1 MNNDIQIILQKLEV
15 FIKKYYTNKMIKGL
29 LLVLLFFISFLLIF
43 ATLEYFGRFN
53 KTVRAIF
60 YFSYL
65 FGNILIFSLYLVIPA
80 LKYFKIGKHLS
91 YIDASKIIA
100 KHFSNVND
108 KIQNLIELSEIT
120 NLNGISKDLLIQ
132 SIKQK
137 TLELKPIPFS
147 LAVNFKDN
155 IPYLKFL
162 SIPIIL
168 LILIVVVNPSIIS
181 QGSIRLINYN
191 NFYEIPP
198 PYNVEILNPSLTIEK
213 GQNIT
218 INIKITGKEIPD
230 KLFVSFNGNNFL
242 MKKTEKNEFSYQF
255 INVNNNIDF
264 RFTDSEFNTN
274 LYTIN
279 VLPSPTIIDF
289 KIEVIPPQYTKIQTF
304 YIKNIGDVSTP
315 EGSKIIWKFNAKN
328 TNNIFLLF
336 NDSLKLKS
344 INNNFV
350 FSKIARKNQ
359 TYSINISNQNFIKN
373 NILNYS
379 LSVIKD
385 MHPEINLKT
394 VEDSSHI
401 GVFYFMGLI
410 SDDYGLKKLT
420 FNYKN
425 KDYKKI
431 VSVPITIDVN
441 SQTQE
446 YFYSFDFNTI
456 QEKDVEYYIEVFDN
470 DGFNGSKST
479 RTSSY
484 TYHKLNDDEIQKEEA
499 EKNKSIGSKI
509 EESKK
514 LTQEIK
520 KDISD
525 LQKDIINNKNSEWEN
540 QKKLKNIVDKQKNLE
555 KLINEI
561 SKENIDKN
569 KLSENQE
576 KSDELVEKQKQIEE
590 LLKQVMD
597 EDMKKLLEEL
607 KKLTEQFDEK
617 KLNELSEKLDM
628 SLDDMNKQL
637 DRNLEQLKQF
647 EVEKKLE
654 KTIDDLNKLSE
665 KEEKL
670 SEKTTNKKNT
680 PEQIQE
686 EQQKQI
692 EDFKQIE
699 KQLEE
704 LLEKNESLE
713 KPMTIDDFDEER
725 KEINNEMNN
734 SMQEMQEN
742 NRKKASQNQKKSS
755 QQMKQMANKMSQA
768 MESSQASQN
777 QENTDDL
784 KQIMEN
790 LELFSFNQEDL
801 LVNTKNL
808 KPDSPKKPEIS
819 EKQKKTIDY
828 FKIIEDS
835 LYALAKRVPKLD
847 SKINKEILSIKQQ
860 NNYLIPEMEDNKLS
874 QVSVRQQNIMTS
886 ANELA
891 LLLDEVLKQIQNQ
904 QKKQGDQQCQNPG
917 NGKPSMSQMKQQ
929 QQSLK
934 KQLEGMIKDLK
945 GQPKKPGMGQQHNKQ
960 LAKMLAQQEV
970 FQKQLSELMQNSTLS
985 PKDAKKL
992 SEINSMVEDMKR
1004 DIANQNI
1011 TPQTLNRQNLIITRL
1026 LEAEQS
1032 DFEREIDKKRKSEQG
1047 NFDEKRNINE
1057 INKYKEAVK
1066 GVDELI
1072 IRKDLK
1078 LNKYFSEKYSQY
1090 LLILNDN

>member
-1 MNNDIQIILQKLEV
+1 
-15 FIKKYYTNKMIKGL
+15 MIKGL

-350 FSKIARKNQ
+350 FSKIARENQ

-456 QEKDVEYYIEVFDN
+456 QDKDVEYYIEVFDN

-945 GQPKKPGMGQQHNKQ
+945 GQPKKSGMGQQHNKQ

>member
-1 MNNDIQIILQKLEV
+1 
-15 FIKKYYTNKMIKGL
+15 MIKGL

-456 QEKDVEYYIEVFDN
+456 QDKDVEYYIEVFDN

-945 GQPKKPGMGQQHNKQ
+945 GQPKKSGMGQQHNKQ

>member
-1 MNNDIQIILQKLEV
+1 
-15 FIKKYYTNKMIKGL
+15 MIKGL

-456 QEKDVEYYIEVFDN
+456 QDKDVEYYIEVFDN

-904 QKKQGDQQCQNPG
+904 QKKQGDQQCQNHG

-945 GQPKKPGMGQQHNKQ
+945 GQPKKSGMGQQHNKQ